1 MLITV
6 LMTAAGVGFLF
17 KVRRCCASVSA
28 LWLDR
33 GVGDKEGDGEGSASM
48 PGRKS
53 CRMLGSCSRSMY
65 GSTFWTADVTMSW
78 KISTCTVAVDEG
90 VDFELGDDGEEAR
103 SVGDGTHV
111 GSWRRRFGG
120 GESGVKLVRARR
132 CASAIYWC
140 CVRLEDLLCL
150 ERLFDTCAYE
160 GGASYIAS
168 SKGGAPATASSIEGT
183 ALDVQ
188 SPVGR

>member
-1 MLITV
+1 MTV
-6 LMTAAGVGFLF
+6 RMTAAGVGFLF
-17 KVRRCCASVSA
+17 EVRRCCASVSA

-33 GVGDKEGDGEGSASM
+33 GVGDKEGDGEGSASI

-53 CRMLGSCSRSMY
+53 CRMLGSCSRSKS

-78 KISTCTVAVDEG
+78 KMSTCTVAVDEG
-90 VDFELGDDGEEAR
+90 VDFKLGDDGEEAR

-120 GESGVKLVRARR
+120 GESGVKLVR
-132 CASAIYWC
+132 
-140 CVRLEDLLCL
+140 VFL

-183 ALDVQ
+183 ALDVK